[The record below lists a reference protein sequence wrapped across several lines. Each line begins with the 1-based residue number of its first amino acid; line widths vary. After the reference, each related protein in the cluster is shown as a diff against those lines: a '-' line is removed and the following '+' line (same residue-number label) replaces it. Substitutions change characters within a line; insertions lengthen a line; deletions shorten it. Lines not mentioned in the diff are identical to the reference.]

1 MSAPTAQEIADAIAT
16 AKLNAVQ
23 NPLREQS
30 GTRVIEERT
39 ADDLLKIESS
49 LAADVS
55 ATLPHFGI
63 RMVQLVPPG
72 CG

>member
-1 MSAPTAQEIADAIAT
+1 MPVPTSQELSDAIAT

-23 NPLREQS
+23 NPLREEA
-30 GTRVIEERT
+30 GGRVIQERS

-49 LAADVS
+49 ASPGIDK
-55 ATLPHFGI
+55 PGFGI
-63 RMVQLVPPG
+63 RMTKLVPPG